1 MLQGGYDTAKCIL
14 TFFFSNGTCRKK
26 GSSRC
31 GKTSRAWIQ
40 VLPVVFLVKPCL
52 LFPAGA
58 SGKEPACQC
67 RRGKWRRFNPWVG
80 KIPWSRKWQPTPVF
94 LLRESHGQRNLVG
107 YGPQG
112 RKELDTRLKWLSTV
126 ISSAISFRDC
136 DWSLYIFPVLW
147 RGNSCWL
154 NVSRF
159 AWFLQKLLFSFH
171 QRESGTQASWGKTTQ
186 SHLLREWV
194 LGLNVSLPAPPC
206 PHEIFSGRDICMGPG
221 RDVAPFLCP
230 CEFGG

>member
-1 MLQGGYDTAKCIL
+1 MTQPNVFWHC
-14 TFFFSNGTCRKK
+14 FFFFFSSNGTCRKK

-58 SGKEPACQC
+58 SGKEPSCQC
-67 RRGKWRRFNPWVG
+67 RRRKGRRFNPWVG
-80 KIPWSRKWQPTPVF
+80 EIPWSRKWQPTPGI
-94 LLRESHGQRNLVG
+94 LARRIPWTEELGGLWSTGSQRIG
-107 YGPQG
+107 HTT
-112 RKELDTRLKWLSTV
+112 KATEHTV
-126 ISSAISFRDC
+126 VSSAISFRDC

-147 RGNSCWL
+147 RGYSCWL

-171 QRESGTQASWGKTTQ
+171 LRESGTQASWGKTTQ

-194 LGLNVSLPAPPC
+194 LGLNVSLPTPPC

-230 CEFGG
+230 CQFGG